1 LAFYSRKLTDAQTR
15 YTVIELELLAI
26 VETLQEYR
34 TILLGHI
41 IKIYTDHKNLTFANF
56 NTDRVRR
63 WRLIVEEY
71 GPEIV
76 YLPGVHNIVA
86 DFLSRHPISTDSIN
100 EIHCIDEIFP
110 IDENDSFPLDFATIS
125 SHQQADVRLQRIKQ
139 SNNDYETRIIGR
151 TPIVY
156 LRDKI
161 VVPQSLQRQ
170 IVDWYHTML
179 AHPGETRTI
188 KTIEQHFHWQ
198 TLSRDVKQFV
208 QTCQTCQHYKRQ
220 RKNYGHLPTKIQRD
234 IEPWNEVHVDLIGPW
249 MIPQRPSKSPKL
261 SAKPDMKQP
270 LQVLALTMIDPS
282 TNLLELIVVSDKE
295 SRTVARAFDRSWLC
309 RYPRPLICL
318 HDKGTEF
325 TGIEFQELL
334 QSYGIK
340 AVIATTANPQTNA
353 ILERTHQVIANQL
366 RSLRLMSIE
375 LNSLADIQ
383 HELLA
388 PVQWAMNSTYHTTLQ
403 ATSAQLAFH
412 RDMIMPTSY
421 MAHWQS
427 IRQRRQAITDR
438 DNLRENARRVPHTY
452 SVGDLVLIR
461 QDTRGKLAKPTRGPY
476 RLIDVAR
483 QHVNGTVVVDLNHS
497 HETFNIRRLIPF
509 KPRQNH

>member
-1 LAFYSRKLTDAQTR
+1 M
-15 YTVIELELLAI
+15 
-26 VETLQEYR
+26 
-34 TILLGHI
+34 
-41 IKIYTDHKNLTFANF
+41 
-56 NTDRVRR
+56 
-63 WRLIVEEY
+63 
-71 GPEIV
+71 
-76 YLPGVHNIVA
+76 
-86 DFLSRHPISTDSIN
+86 
-100 EIHCIDEIFP
+100 
-110 IDENDSFPLDFATIS
+110 IS

-139 SNNDYETRIIGR
+139 SNNDYEICIISH
-151 TPIVY
+151 TLIVY
-156 LRDKI
+156 LCDKI

-179 AHPGETRTI
+179 AHPGKTRTI

-198 TLSRDVKQFV
+198 TLSCNIKQFV

-220 RKNYGHLPTKIQRD
+220 RKNYGHLPTKIQCN

-249 MIPQRPSKSPKL
+249 IIPQHPSRSPKL
-261 SAKPDMKQP
+261 SAKPDMKQL

-282 TNLLELIVVSDKE
+282 TNLLELIVVLDKE
-295 SRTVARAFDRSWLC
+295 SHTVAHAFDRSWLC
-309 RYPRPLICL
+309 CYPRPLICL
-318 HDKGTEF
+318 HEKGTEF

-353 ILERTHQVIANQL
+353 ILKRTHKVITNQL
-366 RSLRLMSIE
+366 RSLCLMSIE

-403 ATSAQLAFH
+403 VTSTQLAFH
-412 RDMIMPTSY
+412 RVMIMLTSY

-427 IRQRRQAITDR
+427 ICQRCQAITNR
-438 DNLRENARRVPHTY
+438 DNLHENACRVPHTY
-452 SVGDLVLIR
+452 SVGDLVLIH
-461 QDTRGKLAKPTRGPY
+461 QGTCGTFAKPNHGPY

-483 QHVNGTVVVDLNHS
+483 QHVNGTVMVDLNHS
-497 HETFNIRRLIPF
+497 HKTFNISR
-509 KPRQNH
+509 